1 MSEKTK
7 SEEPPVHPSAGE
19 VAEEGVRVLR
29 DAATDAKG
37 VVVHSGSQR
46 PVKIGGKRGERK
58 KERNAA

>member
-7 SEEPPVHPSAGE
+7 SEEPPVHPSAG
-19 VAEEGVRVLR
+19 EGVRVLR